1 MVQVSEL
8 KLSSYLIRKHI
19 VMKLSQN
26 QEAVMNWVENG
37 SGNAVV
43 EAVAGSGK
51 TSTMIEAMSRM
62 QGRILYLVF
71 NKKNQVEAQGKIKN
85 PAVVVKTFH
94 ALGFGML
101 LSGSRARY
109 QLDGQKVYNICKSII
124 PKEDG
129 VLIPFVSKLVS
140 LAKISGVGVCEGKA
154 FGDIATW
161 QGIIDHHALSIPE
174 KAGCE
179 DDAECG
185 YSEEQVIILAQKVL
199 SISNQSINANLIDFD
214 DQIYAPIY
222 MGIKPKQEFD
232 WVVIDESQ
240 DTSDLRREIARLH
253 LAPSGRFI
261 AVGDSRQAIYGFAG
275 ADHDSMDK
283 IQKVMEAV
291 SLPLSTCYR
300 CAKNIVAHAQKWNPA
315 IQSFEGQQE
324 GIVRELD
331 WSSFSSDFSA
341 WNFSANDAILCRK
354 NAPLA
359 SVAFQLLRK
368 GIPCRIEGRD
378 VADSIKALANR
389 WKVTDLSKLL
399 ERLESYLQ
407 KELAKL
413 QKRDQMH
420 KSEQVE
426 DKVETLKALIER
438 CLDSGLRTKADLFS
452 TIDRMFGETPAGQ
465 VPNCLVLSSV
475 HRSKGLEWNRVFLL
489 DRQQF
494 MPSKAARTDWQMGQ
508 EQNLIYVAITRAKCE
523 LVEVTGYVGKA
534 K

>member
-1 MVQVSEL
+1 
-8 KLSSYLIRKHI
+8 
-19 VMKLSQN
+19 
-26 QEAVMNWVENG
+26 
-37 SGNAVV
+37 
-43 EAVAGSGK
+43 
-51 TSTMIEAMSRM
+51 
-62 QGRILYLVF
+62 
-71 NKKNQVEAQGKIKN
+71 
-85 PAVVVKTFH
+85 
-94 ALGFGML
+94 
-101 LSGSRARY
+101 
-109 QLDGQKVYNICKSII
+109 
-124 PKEDG
+124 
-129 VLIPFVSKLVS
+129 
-140 LAKISGVGVCEGKA
+140 
-154 FGDIATW
+154 
-161 QGIIDHHALSIPE
+161 
-174 KAGCE
+174 
-179 DDAECG
+179 
-185 YSEEQVIILAQKVL
+185 
-199 SISNQSINANLIDFD
+199 
-214 DQIYAPIY
+214 

-315 IQSFEGQQE
+315 IQSFDGQQD

-331 WSSFSSDFSA
+331 WSSFASDFSA
-341 WNFSANDAILCRK
+341 WNFSKDDAILCRK

-399 ERLESYLQ
+399 ERLENYLQ

-494 MPSKAARTDWQMGQ
+494 MPSKAARTDWQIGQ
-508 EQNLIYVAITRAKCE
+508 EQNLCYVAVTRAKQE
-523 LVEVTGYVGKA
+523 LIEVTGYVGKA